1 MEKLTLLLV
10 NLFQQH
16 QYITAMCLWGLLS
29 PQVVFKCTE
38 TLLLAPGFN
47 GAPPECS
54 DVSDGLP
61 GRVVLV
67 LDQVGGQNHPSPPVT
82 SPAMH
87 SYFSIARDLLS
98 DRVNYLAQKVHIG
111 SSKLFNEELFISH
124 VFDIFE

>member
-16 QYITAMCLWGLLS
+16 QYIMCLWVLLS
-29 PQVVFKCTE
+29 PQVVFKCPE
-38 TLLLAPGFN
+38 PLLLAPGFN

-67 LDQVGGQNHPSPPVT
+67 LDQVGGQDHPSPPVT
-82 SPAMH
+82 SPAVN
-87 SYFSIARDLLS
+87 SYFSISRDLLS
-98 DRVNYLAQKVHIG
+98 DHVNYLAQKVHIG